1 VTASQTPGP
10 ETLAPTIARAQPRD
24 TDALTSAIAEAF
36 LPIAPCRWLLP
47 EESDRARLLPRLLH
61 LDVEDALAHGTV
73 YTTPWRDA
81 AALWLARDLDRPA
94 QPFDHERVAAAVGE
108 QYAERARHYH
118 DLVEAAH
125 PAEPHDYLL
134 ILAVRPG
141 QQRSGVGSA
150 LLAAHHQRLDLTGRA
165 AYLEASD
172 TGTREVYRRH
182 GYREMDPPGIDL
194 PDPATVLHRMWRAPG
209 WAPSTTQR
217 VRVRDGVPGYG
228 GAHGTVTGIAPTRD
242 RPITLALH
250 DPSGGKPDEKWFT
263 LYEIEP
269 VPPASRDP

>member
-1 VTASQTPGP
+1 MTTSKTPAP
-10 ETLAPTIARAQPRD
+10 DALAPMITRAQPRD
-24 TDALTSAIAEAF
+24 ADRLTAAIAEAF

-47 EESDRARLLPRLLH
+47 EQDDRTRLLPRLLH

-81 AALWLARDLDRPA
+81 AALWLARDPDRPP

-108 QYAERARHYH
+108 QHAERARNYH
-118 DLVEAAH
+118 HLVEAAH

-141 QQRSGVGSA
+141 QQRAGVGSA

-172 TGTREVYRRH
+172 TGTREFYQRH
-182 GYREMDPPGIDL
+182 GYRVMDPAGIDL
-194 PDPATVLHRMWRAPG
+194 PDPDTVLYRMWRDPG
-209 WAPSTTQR
+209 WAPSLTQR
-217 VRVRDGVPGYG
+217 VRVRDGVPDYAGMRG
-228 GAHGTVTGIAPTRD
+228 PVTEIAPTRD
-242 RPITLALH
+242 RPITLALD
-250 DPSGGKPDEKWFT
+250 DPHGGKPDEKQFT

-269 VPPASRDP
+269 DPTAIRSP